1 MNVMK
6 QVSGLVKV
14 AQWREPHVAS
24 RQLFDKD
31 LQRHRRVK
39 REKRNGR
46 KPKFPHSNTVFEQPM
61 RIAEH
66 NTAKNHMAT

>member
-14 AQWREPHVAS
+14 AQREEPHVAS
-24 RQLFDKD
+24 RQLFDKG
-31 LQRHRRVK
+31 LPKHRRVK

-46 KPKFPHSNTVFEQPM
+46 KPKFPTQIQYLSSQ
-61 RIAEH
+61 
-66 NTAKNHMAT
+66 